1 MVSKVIPCKGSRG
14 CDMERGWFMDEVDL
28 SDCRVPIASRFHKH
42 EEKGLALG
50 LESHAAK
57 ARTVVEK

>member
-1 MVSKVIPCKGSRG
+1 
-14 CDMERGWFMDEVDL
+14 MERGWFMDEVDL